1 MQRMISKQKLIEI
14 LLWVAIV
21 LATIGLGIGIGQWS
35 ASCRHSHL
43 LDKRLNFTVQTE
55 SGKKI
60 SPTDAEFA
68 GKPMVI
74 NFWAI
79 WCPPCKAE
87 LPDFQQVY
95 DEYKDEV
102 HFLFIN
108 ELQWR
113 NNSIESVRTFMET
126 NGYDFPV
133 YYDVTG
139 EAGTACNVSSIPLTV
154 FVDREGKVAYTYNAA
169 MSKSQI
175 VAQIQK
181 LL

>member
-1 MQRMISKQKLIEI
+1 MQRTISKKKLIEI
-14 LLWVAIV
+14 LLWAVTVMI
-21 LATIGLGIGIGQWS
+21 TIGLGIGIGQWS
-35 ASCRHSHL
+35 ASCRRSDL
-43 LDKRLNFTVQTE
+43 LDKRLQFTVETE
-55 SGKKI
+55 SGERV
-60 SPTDAEFA
+60 SPADSTFA

-87 LPDFQQVY
+87 LPDFQEVY
-95 DEYKDEV
+95 DAYKDKV

-113 NNSIESVRTFMET
+113 NDTIASVRAFMET

-133 YYDVTG
+133 YYDVRG
-139 EAGTACNVSSIPLTV
+139 EAGTACNVDSIPLTL
-154 FVDREGKVAYTYNAA
+154 FIDKDGKVAYAYNSMMNKA
-169 MSKSQI
+169 QI